1 MAEFAVC
8 SVLGFYK
15 RSAFFSAAQSE
26 HACADRFRAFG
37 CEIIGVDRR
46 TAVDGFDK
54 IYSIGD
60 IRAAVSAGDIVIFCL
75 PLTKETEHIA
85 NAELF
90 SAMKDGAVIV
100 NISRGGI
107 IDTDAL
113 ITELKS
119 GRLRAALDVFEQE
132 PLDAGSE
139 LWDLPNA
146 VITPHNSFVGD
157 GNRARLFSLII
168 NNLK

>member
-1 MAEFAVC
+1 M
-8 SVLGFYK
+8 
-15 RSAFFSAAQSE
+15 
-26 HACADRFRAFG
+26 
-37 CEIIGVDRR
+37 
-46 TAVDGFDK
+46 
-54 IYSIGD
+54 
-60 IRAAVSAGDIVIFCL
+60 SAGDIVIFCL

-132 PLDAGSE
+132 PLDADSE

-146 VITPHNSFVGD
+146 VITPHNSFVSEK
-157 GNRARLFSLII
+157 NSERLFSVIYG
-168 NNLK
+168 NLSDFLKGDKAE

>member
-1 MAEFAVC
+1 MIVGAG
-8 SVLGFYK
+8 SVG
-15 RSAFFSAAQSE
+15 R
-26 HACADRFRAFG
+26 ACADRFRAFG
-37 CEIIGVDRR
+37 CEIIGVNRR

-54 IYSIGD
+54 IYSISD

-168 NNLK
+168 SNLK